1 MADGVV
7 TSPSRLC
14 SRDGKICCYGDA
26 LSTIFLLACF
36 CVLVPTFR
44 YSFFFSYF
52 FPSIPA
58 CFIFFVSLRH
68 CCSKKSATLSKYVF
82 FSTCSSCLCRLY
94 PTPSWNY
101 FVVLFVQYLD
111 FSSLLFL
118 GWRFFCCALV
128 PSTLA
133 LDMPTLI
140 LYRRGVWFSL
150 SHCLRPQ
157 NFYLKDKE
165 SGRTLGV
172 LLMSLG
178 RKNGL
183 M

>member
-1 MADGVV
+1 MWQGTGSTNKWNLSCYNPRVQAVLFGFRWFVRGGGRSTAVAVTIGTVADESRKKMADGVV

-101 FVVLFVQYLD
+101 FVVLFV
-111 FSSLLFL
+111 
-118 GWRFFCCALV
+118 
-128 PSTLA
+128 
-133 LDMPTLI
+133 
-140 LYRRGVWFSL
+140 
-150 SHCLRPQ
+150 
-157 NFYLKDKE
+157 
-165 SGRTLGV
+165 
-172 LLMSLG
+172 
-178 RKNGL
+178 
-183 M
+183 